1 MWRSKRWHQIT
12 GAGDS
17 SSQVEDS
24 MNNVASSPKLVR
36 GARELSTA
44 AYKDIV
50 VHLDGTAEDDI
61 RLAHAER
68 LAGQCDARLTGL
80 FTNVLPDPA
89 LYIGE
94 FGTSLIGQLTETAV
108 KEGDAIKWRLEQ
120 RFARLGVANE
130 LRRIQ
135 GFPGQVE
142 HAVASEAR
150 WADLFVASCPYGD
163 ALDRW
168 RSVIEGVMFAGGRG
182 LYLVPHDSKSPAAI
196 GTVLI
201 GWVDSRQATRALT
214 EALPLL
220 RLATQVR
227 LVTVQETAHG
237 RLGGAEALV
246 DIAAHLGRH
255 GVEATV
261 SVLSSPDTPAA
272 ALLDEAHR
280 ISADLLVIGAYG
292 HSRFREWIL
301 GGVTEDLLA
310 TADLPLLMAH

>member
-1 MWRSKRWHQIT
+1 
-12 GAGDS
+12 
-17 SSQVEDS
+17 
-24 MNNVASSPKLVR
+24 MNNVAVSPKAVR
-36 GARELSTA
+36 GARLLSAA

-50 VHLDGTAEDDI
+50 VHLDGTAEDEI
-61 RLAHAER
+61 RIAHAER
-68 LAGQCDARLTGL
+68 LAEQFGARLTGL

-108 KEGDAIKWRLEQ
+108 NEGDAIKGRLEQ
-120 RFARLGVANE
+120 RFARLGVVNE

-142 HAVASEAR
+142 HGVATEAR

-163 ALDRW
+163 TLDRW
-168 RSVIEGVMFAGGRG
+168 KAVIERVIFSGGRG
-182 LYLVPHDSKSPAAI
+182 LYLVPHDSKPRPAI

-201 GWVDSRQATRALT
+201 GWVDSCQATRALT
-214 EALPLL
+214 EALPLVG
-220 RLATQVR
+220 LATHVR

-237 RLGGAEALV
+237 RLGGAEALA

-255 GVEATV
+255 GVKATV
-261 SVLSSPDTPAA
+261 SVLSSPDAPAV

-301 GGVTEDLLA
+301 GGVTADLLA